1 MFNFFE
7 ELFAPG
13 RKHVAEE
20 QKRLELSRVD
30 VAAGDPARGPI
41 DLTSGRVT
49 VRAPECEGGSAPGHL
64 REAPLEQDA
73 VLTPRPPPG
82 HGTGGRPR
90 DGAAR
95 AVGTGD
101 GVAART
107 LTAPGGRSGLAR
119 RGRRRPVRSAAP
131 AWVQPLGA
139 RGQRP
144 VGPPRGSRS

>member
-41 DLTSGRVT
+41 DLTSGKVT
-49 VRAPECEGGSAPGHL
+49 VRAPECEGGSQPGHM

-73 VLTPRPPPG
+73 VLTPRPRLVTEPADGRVTGGEGDGDGDGSPPG
-82 HGTGGRPR
+82 H
-90 DGAAR
+90 
-95 AVGTGD
+95 
-101 GVAART
+101 
-107 LTAPGGRSGLAR
+107 
-119 RGRRRPVRSAAP
+119 
-131 AWVQPLGA
+131 
-139 RGQRP
+139 
-144 VGPPRGSRS
+144 